1 MDGQRFDH
9 LTKGFARAI
18 GRRQALRTLGRVAVL
33 GLITTAI
40 GRDNARGQHSTCPYP
55 CAAGLTCCNGRCWD
69 TNTTQHHCGRC
80 GNSCG
85 PPLGTGGCCGGT
97 CVNHATDPNH
107 CGQCNRVCGP
117 TEFCGPSPLGVP
129 GCRACP
135 AGQQRCGNACFDF
148 RTDTRNC
155 GGCGVVCTPGMECQ
169 NGRCTSPSYPPGQ
182 VACAGACTD
191 LQTDQDHCGRCGHS
205 CPSRFSICCDGRCL
219 FNFSPTSCGS
229 CGNVCPPGHYCCHP
243 PGAPIRCVDV
253 LHDANNC
260 GDCAVHCPPDWY
272 CRQGTCRPQQENPC
286 HEGEI
291 WCDHDCCP
299 RGWICQPIV
308 VLGVVNHF
316 CVQVWRV

>member
-169 NGRCTSPSYPPGQ
+169 NGRCTSPSYPPRTGGLRWRLYRSPDRPGSLRKVWSQ
-182 VACAGACTD
+182 LPVQIQYLLRWPLS
-191 LQTDQDHCGRCGHS
+191 LQFLTDQLR
-205 CPSRFSICCDGRCL
+205 
-219 FNFSPTSCGS
+219 
-229 CGNVCPPGHYCCHP
+229 
-243 PGAPIRCVDV
+243 
-253 LHDANNC
+253 
-260 GDCAVHCPPDWY
+260 
-272 CRQGTCRPQQENPC
+272 
-286 HEGEI
+286 
-291 WCDHDCCP
+291 
-299 RGWICQPIV
+299 
-308 VLGVVNHF
+308 
-316 CVQVWRV
+316 